1 MLYMMHETCDCR
13 CNRRSI
19 SECKLVHCL
28 SHSSWHAGHG
38 CGDRAAVILM
48 STQYDDLSDDG
59 YVAGHDKVMS
69 VLEVN
74 AFESSLSHHQ

>member
-1 MLYMMHETCDCR
+1 MRDTD
-13 CNRRSI
+13 
-19 SECKLVHCL
+19 V
-28 SHSSWHAGHG
+28 AT
-38 CGDRAAVILM
+38 RAAVILM